1 MAKEEKKKTW
11 EITLAD
17 GTQLTGL
24 GLNGNN
30 FVSPVEVTKETFDG
44 KLSHVVITGDE
55 EADGFGLIG
64 EHKNME
70 LVQITP
76 AGDGEGFWFVLRDL
90 SEAELEKIRVDS
102 RLDYIEMMEDL

>member
-1 MAKEEKKKTW
+1 MAKEAKKKTW

-17 GTQLTGL
+17 GTQLKEL

-30 FVSPVEVTKETFDG
+30 FVSAAEVTKETFEG

-55 EADGFGLIG
+55 AADSFGLIG

-76 AGDGEGFWFVLRDL
+76 AADGAGYWFVLREL
-90 SEAELEKIRVDS
+90 SEAELEKIRVNA